1 MTYEALQLIIIFF
14 SHFNKNVYTVIIM
27 IYTDV
32 VEYIIPIEVIANK
45 YYILI
50 IISTVT
56 NKSTPTE
63 EY

>member
-1 MTYEALQLIIIFF
+1 
-14 SHFNKNVYTVIIM
+14 M
-27 IYTDV
+27 IYTDA
-32 VEYIIPIEVIANK
+32 VEYVIPTEVIANQ